1 MLIHKDLQ
9 GDAGLSEHTALGG
22 MLRVGN
28 EFMTERNADSEVQR
42 AGEFVTM
49 KRTSG
54 GFPRMCTIHETPDA
68 WVPVS
73 KTSVTPLDDESYLA
87 SDAETVFVQRTCLFV
102 ASVSES
108 GEELDFASVP
118 GMKTESRMPRFTY
131 ISYTSAPNPE
141 GHDHDRVNDAD
152 YATQAGKRRLFS
164 LGDGRVLL
172 VRELAKEN
180 DDRWYMGVAAG
191 LSTFSR
197 RRKRTARVELVA
209 INPDTGA
216 ASKALLGF
224 DIHSGLG
231 FDPYEGANNHPRNDN
246 KPYRSQYL
254 VNGWPTDPSLPFY
267 EGNTIYMSV
276 TGAMWGRIA
285 IDGVAGDPGIQADAS
300 DTYAVAEPAYAP
312 KGTGTYL
319 ALVAVHPA
327 PGDTYDPASA
337 GPYRLTC
344 TRTTPEGDVAQT
356 KIVFPAIA
364 GAPNHYYGAT
374 GMELVRTSPTTVV
387 LIAHV
392 HAMQS
397 AHPGTI
403 TPAARS
409 RLFFWS
415 DDNGETWTYAQVSTT
430 APAFPMF
437 PYSSHMVKD
446 ADTLLV
452 FSSEDAYSTVPPPDR
467 VGIQVHAV
475 TRAGA
480 SYVTT
485 IPSSQFNAGLR
496 TPYITGGKHDYNT
509 PYIGFGYGGAVT
521 VRGKQRLWM
530 QFDPRWISYDRT
542 KMLQS
547 PPSRP
552 MLMVSDDGGMTWQ
565 RHFLPTVWQH
575 HAGFVTALD
584 KKTLAVPILAPRVV
598 DEAGNVKPAKARIY
612 ISKDGGEKWRPTNWR
627 INIPFTAWVDGAL
640 TPGHID
646 GNASLGPG
654 PTEYD
659 IDDSVEDYNRGELF
673 PLVALHDENGKPAPI
688 NPARPWIADA
698 RAKDPNG

>member
-9 GDAGLSEHTALGG
+9 GDSGLPEHAALGG

-73 KTSVTPLDDESYLA
+73 KTSVSPLDDENYLA
-87 SDAETVFVQRTCLFV
+87 SDATTVFVQRTCLFV

-141 GHDHDRVNDAD
+141 GHAHDRVNDAD
-152 YATQAGKRRLFS
+152 YATQAGKRRLFA

-172 VRELAKEN
+172 VRELAKQN

-191 LSTFSR
+191 MSTFSR
-197 RRKRTARVELVA
+197 RRKRTARVELA
-209 INPDTGA
+209 PINPETGA
-216 ASKALLGF
+216 AGKALMGF

-231 FDPYEGANNHPRNDN
+231 FDPYEGAPNHPFNDD
-246 KPYRSQYL
+246 KPYRPSY
-254 VNGWPTDPSLPFY
+254 VINGFPPPALPFY
-267 EGNTIYMSV
+267 EGESIYMSM
-276 TGAMWGRIA
+276 TGTMWGRIA

-356 KIVFPAIA
+356 KIVFPTIA

-403 TPAARS
+403 APAARS

-415 DDNGETWTYAQVSTT
+415 DNNGETWTYAQVSTT

-437 PYSSHMVKD
+437 PYSSHLVKD

-452 FSSEDAYSTVPPPDR
+452 FSSEDAYSTVPAPDR

-475 TRAGA
+475 TRAGT

-485 IPSSQFNAGLR
+485 IPSSRFNEGLR
-496 TPYITGGKHDYNT
+496 TPYITGGEHDYNT

-521 VRGKQRLWM
+521 VRGKRRLWM
-530 QFDPRWISYDRT
+530 QFDPRWISYDRS

-552 MLMVSDDGGMTWQ
+552 MLMTSDDGGVTWQ
-565 RHFLPTVWQH
+565 RRFLPAVWQH
-575 HAGFVTALD
+575 HAGFVTAID
-584 KKTLAVPILAPRVV
+584 SKTLAMPVFSPRVV
-598 DEAGNVKPAKARIY
+598 SDTGNIRPAKARVY
-612 ISKDGGEKWRPTNWR
+612 ISKDGGEKWRPTTWR
-627 INIPFTAWVDGAL
+627 LGLPIIAWVDGAL
-640 TPGHID
+640 MPGRID
-646 GNASLGPG
+646 GSAALAPG
-654 PTEYD
+654 PSEYD
-659 IDDSVEDYNRGELF
+659 IDESVEDYNRGELF
-673 PLVALHDENGKPAPI
+673 PLVALHDENGGLSPI

>member
-9 GDAGLSEHTALGG
+9 GDAGLQEHAAMGG
-22 MLRVGN
+22 LLRAGG
-28 EFMTERNADSEVQR
+28 EFMTERNADSEVQVS
-42 AGEFVTM
+42 GGFVTM
-49 KRTSG
+49 KRSAG
-54 GFPRMCTIHETPDA
+54 GFSRLCTIHETPDA
-68 WVPVS
+68 WAMVDESGVQA
-73 KTSVTPLDDESYLA
+73 LDDEEYLTA
-87 SDAETVFVQRTCLFV
+87 PDDTEFYRRTRMFLAAV
-102 ASVSES
+102 DDGG
-108 GEELDFASVP
+108 GEVDFANVP

-131 ISYTSAPNPE
+131 ISYTSASNPE

-191 LSTFSR
+191 MSTFSR
-197 RRKRTARVELVA
+197 RRKRTARVELA
-209 INPDTGA
+209 PINPETGSA
-216 ASKALLGF
+216 GKVLMGF

-231 FDPYEGANNHPRNDN
+231 FDPYEGAPNHPFNDD
-246 KPYRSQYL
+246 KPYRPSY
-254 VNGWPTDPSLPFY
+254 VFNGFPPPALPFY
-267 EGNTIYMSV
+267 DGGSIYMSM
-276 TGAMWGRIA
+276 TGTMWGRIA
-285 IDGVAGDPGIQADAS
+285 IDGVGGDPIIQADAS

-312 KGTGTYL
+312 SDTGTYL

-344 TRTTPEGDVAQT
+344 TRTTPAGDVVQT
-356 KIVFPAIA
+356 KINFPAIA

-403 TPAARS
+403 TPASRS

-415 DDNGETWTYAQVSTT
+415 DNNGETWTYAQVSTT
-430 APAFPMF
+430 APAFPTF
-437 PYSSHMVKD
+437 PYSSHLVKD

-452 FSSEDAYSTVPPPDR
+452 FSSEGAYSTVPPPDR
-467 VGIQVHAV
+467 AGIQVHAV
-475 TRAGA
+475 TRAGT

-530 QFDPRWISYDRT
+530 QFDPRWVSYDRL

-552 MLMVSDDGGMTWQ
+552 MLMTSDDGGATWQ
-565 RHFLPTVWQH
+565 RRFLPTVWQH
-575 HAGFVTALD
+575 HAGFVTAID
-584 KKTLAVPILAPRVV
+584 RKTLAVPVFAPRMV
-598 DEAGNVKPAKARIY
+598 DDLGSLKPAKATVY
-612 ISKDGGEKWRPTNWR
+612 QSKDGGERWRATRWR
-627 INIPFTAWVDGAL
+627 LNLPVIAWADGDL
-640 TPGHID
+640 LPGHID
-646 GNASLGPG
+646 GNAALGAG
-654 PTEYD
+654 PDEYD
-659 IDDSVEDYNRGELF
+659 IDESVEDYNRGELF
-673 PLVALHDENGKPAPI
+673 PLVALHDENGKLSPI

-698 RAKDPNG
+698 RVKDPNG